1 MPALNDFSESL
12 GLVAV
17 KTSDTTLQ
25 PGFAKRRLWQAPEVT
40 THAAIVL
47 TPARLYLVPG
57 STPPPAESMRAVE
70 SGADPSDAF
79 GSLVTVVNL
88 STVKSVIH
96 DLLTNTVHLE
106 ISAGTGTTGL
116 WTSRATVG
124 FSSAEAADALFT
136 KLWRR
141 LGDEFKLRPDRLPPQ
156 QAVQAPLAVLTAIL
170 FATAFLVWGSN
181 AAADMGPAAVWW
193 LQPLVRLDWR
203 ICAVAGG
210 IAAAIVQLWLYRRLT
225 QPPVRLELLK
235 LKSPS

>member
-1 MPALNDFSESL
+1 MPALNEYSESL
-12 GLVAV
+12 GLMAV

-40 THAAIVL
+40 SHAAIVL

-57 STPPPAESMRAVE
+57 STPPPPESIKAVE
-70 SGADPSDAF
+70 NGTDPSEAF
-79 GSLVTVVNL
+79 GSLVTVVTL
-88 STVKSVIH
+88 SSVKSVIH

-106 ISAGTGTTGL
+106 ITAGTGTTGM
-116 WTSRATVG
+116 WTSRVKVA
-124 FSSAEAADALFT
+124 FSSAETADALFT

-141 LGDEFKLRPDRLPPQ
+141 LGDEFKLRPDRLPPK
-156 QAVQAPLAVLTAIL
+156 QAVQAPLTALTGIL

-181 AAADMGPAAVWW
+181 AAADLGPAAVWW
-193 LQPLVRLDWR
+193 LQPLARLDWR

-210 IAAAIVQLWLYRRLT
+210 IAAAIVQLWLYRQLT

-235 LKSPS
+235 LKTPS